1 MAEAAYR
8 EFLAKTNNETIKE
21 ILIETRTNYV
31 NNMIKLLQLIE
42 VPKILL
48 WFSQREP
55 DYTEEFEDVRKFFG
69 QYPHLVNQVMVDKIK
84 PYTDEYVESISEDG
98 MPQKLVN
105 RFTGETPMVYKVH
118 KDKAEIKKFN
128 TYYPSPEMHH
138 HATEQLLPVC
148 RKMHP

>member
-1 MAEAAYR
+1 
-8 EFLAKTNNETIKE
+8 
-21 ILIETRTNYV
+21 
-31 NNMIKLLQLIE
+31 MIKLLQLIE

-84 PYTDEYVESISEDG
+84 AYADEYVESISNEG

-105 RFTGETPMVYKVH
+105 RFTGRTPKVTRVYQN
-118 KDKAEIKKFN
+118 KAEIKKFN
-128 TYYPSPEMHH
+128 TYYPSPEMHL
-138 HATEQLLPVC
+138 HAADKLLPAC
-148 RKMHP
+148 QRMIGRSKENGF